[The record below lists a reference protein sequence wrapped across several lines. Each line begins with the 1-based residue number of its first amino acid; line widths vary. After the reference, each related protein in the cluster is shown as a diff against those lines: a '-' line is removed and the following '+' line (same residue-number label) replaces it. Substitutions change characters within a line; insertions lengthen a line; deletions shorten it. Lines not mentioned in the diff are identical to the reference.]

1 MTAYYNEI
9 DPYVAQWLR
18 NLIAENLIAPGD
30 VDERSITDVRPADLA
45 GYAQCHFFAGI
56 AGWSRALRL
65 AGWPDDRPVWT
76 GSSPC
81 QAFSGA
87 ARGRTVAADMWPEFY
102 RLIIAGR
109 PATLFGEQVPHAKD
123 WFDGVCDDLETLD
136 YEIGAA
142 ILPAC
147 SVGQD
152 HARPRIYFVGHA
164 NGDGQSSVQVDA
176 KMARLSR
183 HRSDGI
189 RMVPSNGLS
198 GDMARFSAF
207 GNAIL
212 PEIGAGFI
220 GAFLKIDG
228 R

>member
-9 DPYVAQWLR
+9 DPYAAQWLR
-18 NLIAENLIAPGD
+18 NLISKNLIAPGY
-30 VDERSITDVRPADLA
+30 VDERSIADVHPHDLA
-45 GYAQCHFFAGI
+45 GYTQCHFFAGI

-65 AGWPDDRPVWT
+65 AGWSDERPVWT
-76 GSSPC
+76 GSCPY

-87 ARGRTVAADMWPEFY
+87 ARGRTVAADMWPEFR
-102 RLIIAGR
+102 RLIAARR
-109 PATLFGEQVPHAKD
+109 PATVFGEQVPHAKD
-123 WFDGVCDDLETLD
+123 WFDGVCDDLEAVG

-152 HARPRIYFVGHA
+152 HARPRIYFVGHP
-164 NGDGQSSVQVDA
+164 NGDSKPSVPVDA
-176 KMARLSR
+176 EVARLSR
-183 HRSDGI
+183 DRSDGI
-189 RMVPSNGLS
+189 RVVSSDGVS

-212 PEIGAGFI
+212 PEIGAAFI
-220 GAFLKIDG
+220 GAYLEING